1 MQSLGTAS
9 NVDIRDIAA
18 KGKVNFNIFRVANI
32 SGHNG
37 KLLVFQISDRREIF
51 NKQRKFN
58 LGFGREYLD
67 IEQ

>member
-1 MQSLGTAS
+1 MTNLWTTLGTAS
-9 NVDIRDIAA
+9 IVGIRDIAA
-18 KGKVNFNIFRVANI
+18 KGKVTFNIRVANI

-58 LGFGREYLD
+58 L
-67 IEQ
+67 